1 MNIIPEDSRPDI
13 KRLREILVVL
23 AEYEFGSVIEKI
35 GLRSRLPFSERFYF
49 AGSVEEDLDNSV
61 PERLRLVLEDLG
73 TTFIKLGQVISTRPD
88 LVGDEVSQEF
98 TKLQDNTP
106 PFEYD
111 IVKSRIEEELGA
123 PIGEIFSSFDD
134 EPLAAA
140 SVGQVHRAVLKDGS
154 AVAVKVQRPDLET
167 LVKQDITIMRYLA
180 NLIDKR
186 IPKWQYYNLPGIVDE
201 FERSILKE
209 INYGQE
215 ARNAKRFKT
224 IFKGD
229 KSIYVPEIHDEYCTP
244 HVLTMEFIEGVK
256 VRDIMENPEL
266 GEKFKGKTIAR
277 RGAESYFKQV
287 LVHGFFHADPHPG
300 NIYVLK
306 NNVVCFL
313 DFGMMGH
320 IDDEFREE
328 LAELFIFIINYD
340 IKGII
345 SQLIYM
351 GIISESSD
359 LKSLK
364 YDIMDLMDRYYDADL
379 KELGNIIKDLGTSK
393 IMEKYQIKLPRDF
406 VLLGRVITMVEDMG
420 QKLDPEFNGV
430 EISKPLAKKLVMRK
444 LSPLRILDFIGE
456 NFFEFEHL
464 MKILPRSISKTMMK
478 LEEGKINIEMEHKN
492 LDALSA
498 NIDRSSNRV
507 SLSLVL
513 AALIIGSSLIMQTN
527 KGILILGF
535 PFLGIIGF
543 MISAVLGIALV
554 ISILKHSNI

>member
-1 MNIIPEDSRPDI
+1 MNIIPEDNRPDL

-23 AEYEFGSVIEKI
+23 AEYEFGSVIERI

-49 AGSVEEDLDNSV
+49 AGSVEEELDSSV

-123 PIGEIFSSFDD
+123 PIEDVFSSFH
-134 EPLAAA
+134 EKPLAAA

-167 LVKQDITIMRYLA
+167 QVKQDITIMRYLA
-180 NLIDKR
+180 NLIDRR

-229 KSIYVPEIHDEYCTP
+229 KSIYVPEIHDEYCTA

-287 LVHGFFHADPHPG
+287 LIHGFFHADPHPG

-340 IKGII
+340 INGII
-345 SQLIYM
+345 SQIIYM
-351 GIISESSD
+351 GIVSESAD

-364 YDIMDLMDRYYDADL
+364 YDIMDLMDRYYGTDL
-379 KELGNIIKDLGTSK
+379 KELGNILKDLGTSK

-444 LSPLRILDFIGE
+444 LSPLRILDFIGG

-464 MKILPRSISKTMMK
+464 MKILPRSISKTLMK

-498 NIDRSSNRV
+498 NIDRSSNRI
-507 SLSLVL
+507 SLSLII

-543 MISAVLGIALV
+543 IISAVLGITLV
-554 ISILKHSNI
+554 ISILRYRNI